1 MNMKNR
7 IKKIGALLLAGVLL
21 AGNITS
27 AETVPQIPTE
37 EKEVH
42 RVYHDNGEY
51 KYEVLPDGKSLR
63 LWTCTKAIREKA
75 RKVVLPKEIDG
86 LPVKELG
93 RECMG
98 SYYRDRPENLSVK
111 EVVIPSGI
119 EYIGEDAFFKCPNL
133 EKVSIGD
140 SVSKIDDSAFY
151 LCTNLKSVDGGK
163 NVKYV
168 GVEAFACCKKLA
180 NIPKFWN
187 KSNKEIEHGYAC
199 FRKTGVRSVT
209 IPRWDTEVNDMFYAE
224 CINLRKVVLTKG
236 QKLIDSEAFYM
247 CKNLKNVKF
256 CPGLTTIGDSF
267 RYCEKLER
275 ADIPKTVK
283 LIGRRAFQHC
293 RSLKTVSLP
302 NSLECLYDMAFQDC
316 RSLKQIKIPKKI
328 KKIEQKTFQGCKK
341 LKKAVIPKSVKKI
354 HKTAFSGC
362 KKLVIHCQKGSYAH
376 KYAKKYHIKH
386 QFIK

>member
-93 RECMG
+93 R
-98 SYYRDRPENLSVK
+98 
-111 EVVIPSGI
+111 
-119 EYIGEDAFFKCPNL
+119 
-133 EKVSIGD
+133 D